1 MSSNKVVE
9 SYKITGMTCAACAKA
24 VERVTKKMDGVY
36 DQSVNI
42 ATEKLKIEYDNSKV
56 NFDDI
61 KQVVEKAGYGII
73 KEESNKKIDMKID
86 GMTCAACAK
95 AVERVVK
102 KLDGVESISVNIA
115 TDKANIDY
123 DPSKVKLS
131 QIKAAIEKAGYKPI
145 EEVKNKVDV
154 DEDKLRKE
162 REMKSLFVKFIV
174 AIVFAV
180 PLFYIAMGPMIIKPI

>member
-9 SYKITGMTCAACAKA
+9 SYK
-24 VERVTKKMDGVY
+24 VT
-36 DQSVNI
+36 
-42 ATEKLKIEYDNSKV
+42 
-56 NFDDI
+56 
-61 KQVVEKAGYGII
+61 
-73 KEESNKKIDMKID
+73 

-131 QIKAAIEKAGYKPI
+131 QIKAAIEKAG
-145 EEVKNKVDV
+145 
-154 DEDKLRKE
+154 
-162 REMKSLFVKFIV
+162 
-174 AIVFAV
+174 
-180 PLFYIAMGPMIIKPI
+180 